1 MNPGAELQYEL
12 GRAVGTLRRRSA
24 STSDTTEKKALSRI
38 IQRLDKQLAALDR
51 ADLLTVAKAL
61 ADGIDALDDAV
72 AAVKRGPFDGYLS
85 ALEGH
90 FDDLSS
96 LSAAL
101 HGLDAL
107 VPTPAA
113 DELAADSAEPKPVST
128 LPKAKS
134 RGKKAR
140 GMIPEEALEKA
151 QGMALAAALPASLKP
166 PANATDFAT
175 LKDEYAAWYA
185 ACKVRPER
193 KGELAYYLK
202 RLTQGQPIYQ
212 QVGAELNIPWV
223 FIGITHGMECGFNF
237 KGHLHNGD
245 PLTARTVQ
253 VPKGRPATGNPPFT
267 WSQSARDA
275 LIYKGYHQVTD
286 WSVPHM
292 LHLFERYNGMGYR
305 RRGVPTPYLWS
316 FSNLFEKGKFVADGH
331 FDPEA
336 VSKQC
341 GAALMLKAVLG

>member
-1 MNPGAELQYEL
+1 M
-12 GRAVGTLRRRSA
+12 
-24 STSDTTEKKALSRI
+24 DTGMVP
-38 IQRLDKQLAALDR
+38 AAR
-51 ADLLTVAKAL
+51 EME
-61 ADGIDALDDAV
+61 
-72 AAVKRGPFDGYLS
+72 
-85 ALEGH
+85 LEGT
-90 FDDLSS
+90 
-96 LSAAL
+96 A
-101 HGLDAL
+101 
-107 VPTPAA
+107 
-113 DELAADSAEPKPVST
+113 
-128 LPKAKS
+128 
-134 RGKKAR
+134 
-140 GMIPEEALEKA
+140 
-151 QGMALAAALPASLKP
+151 PASS
-166 PANATDFAT
+166 PANATDFAA
-175 LKDEYAAWYA
+175 LKNEYAAWYA
-185 ACKVRPER
+185 ACQVRPER

-305 RRGVPTPYLWS
+305 RRGVPTPIPG
-316 FSNLFEKGKFVADGH
+316 LFPICSRKANSSPTATSTRKPSANN
-331 FDPEA
+331 
-336 VSKQC
+336 
-341 GAALMLKAVLG
+341 AARH

>member
-12 GRAVGTLRRRSA
+12 GRAVNTLRRRSA

-38 IQRLDKQLAALDR
+38 IQRLDKQLAALDQ
-51 ADLLTVAKAL
+51 ADLLTTVKTL
-61 ADGIDALDDAV
+61 ADGIDTLNDAV

-90 FDDLSS
+90 FDDLSR

-101 HGLDAL
+101 HNLDAL
-107 VPTPAA
+107 APTPAA
-113 DELAADSAEPKPVST
+113 DEIAPDSAEPKPVGAP
-128 LPKAKS
+128 PKAKS

-140 GMIPEEALEKA
+140 GMIPEEVREAA
-151 QGMALAAALPASLKP
+151 QEMALAAAPPASLRP
-166 PANATDFAT
+166 PSAATDFAT

-202 RLTQGQPIYQ
+202 RLTQGQPTYQ
-212 QVGAELNIPWV
+212 QVGAELNIPWA

-275 LIYKGYHQVTD
+275 LICKGYHQVTD

-305 RRGVPTPYLWS
+305 RRGVPTPTS
-316 FSNLFEKGKFVADGH
+316 GAFQSVREGKFVADGH
-331 FDPEA
+331 FDRKPSA
-336 VSKQC
+336 NN
-341 GAALMLKAVLG
+341 AARH

>member
-1 MNPGAELQYEL
+1 MNPGAELQYEI
-12 GRAVGTLRRRSA
+12 GRAVNTLRRRQA
-24 STSDTTEKKALSRI
+24 STSDADEKKTLSKL
-38 IQRLDKQLAALDR
+38 IQQLNKPLATLDQ
-51 ADLLTVAKAL
+51 ADPLTVADTL
-61 ADGIDALDDAV
+61 ADGMKALEGAV
-72 AAVKRGPFDGYLS
+72 AAVRRGPFDGYLS
-85 ALEGH
+85 ALEGLL
-90 FDDLSS
+90 DNLSG
-96 LSAAL
+96 LSGAVHAV
-101 HGLDAL
+101 DAL
-107 VPTPAA
+107 PPTPAVDPGTPA
-113 DELAADSAEPKPVST
+113 GEATMAAKAAKP
-128 LPKAKS
+128 KS
-134 RGKKAR
+134 RGKAAR
-140 GMIPEEALEKA
+140 D
-151 QGMALAAALPASLKP
+151 MAPGTELPAKVNP
-166 PANATDFAT
+166 PSTATDFAA

-185 ACKVRPER
+185 ACALRPER

-202 RLTQGQPIYQ
+202 RLTQGQPTYQ

-275 LIYKGYHQVTD
+275 LIFKGYHQVTD
-286 WSVPHM
+286 WSLPHM
-292 LHLFERYNGMGYR
+292 LYLFERYNGMGYR

-316 FSNLFEKGKFVADGH
+316 FSNLYEKGKFVADGR

>member
-12 GRAVGTLRRRSA
+12 GRAVNTLRRRSA

-107 VPTPAA
+107 ARTPAI
-113 DELAADSAEPKPVST
+113 DEAAPDSDEPKFLGSA
-128 LPKAKS
+128 PKARN
-134 RGKKAR
+134 RGRTTRGMVPEKAR
-140 GMIPEEALEKA
+140 EMEA
-151 QGMALAAALPASLKP
+151 GGALPGSLKP

-175 LKDEYAAWYA
+175 LKNEYAAWYA

>member
-1 MNPGAELQYEL
+1 MKPGAELQYEL
-12 GRAVGTLRRRSA
+12 GRAVNTLRSRSA
-24 STSDTTEKKALSRI
+24 STSDASEQKALTRI
-38 IQRLDKQLAALDR
+38 IQRLNKQLAALDKG
-51 ADLLTVAKAL
+51 DQLTVAKTL
-61 ADGIDALDDAV
+61 ADGLDVLEDAV

-101 HGLDAL
+101 HCLDAL
-107 VPTPAA
+107 APTPVAEEVAPDSYETKPAGAA
-113 DELAADSAEPKPVST
+113 PKT
-128 LPKAKS
+128 KS
-134 RGKKAR
+134 RGKMAR
-140 GMIPEEALEKA
+140 D
-151 QGMALAAALPASLKP
+151 MAPGAMLPARLKP

-185 ACKVRPER
+185 ACQVRPER

-202 RLTQGQPIYQ
+202 RLTQGQQTYQ

-275 LIYKGYHQVTD
+275 LIYKGYHQVAD

-336 VSKQC
+336 ISKQC